1 MASRL
6 TACLCLCE
14 SVTHTHVQNTYSNK
28 RIKKNWIF
36 LFFFAFVNLTKKK
49 YRRKK
54 EYIIILETFD
64 IFCDCC
70 VQTQQRKKNQQKL
83 LNLFLLSVNFTKV
96 FSSNLV
102 SLQFRF
108 YFISKTKWFEISSFY
123 FNFF

>member
-28 RIKKNWIF
+28 RIKTKLN
-36 LFFFAFVNLTKKK
+36 LFILFRICEFNKKK

-83 LNLFLLSVNFTKV
+83 LNLLLSVNFTKV

-108 YFISKTKWFEISSFY
+108 YFISKTK
-123 FNFF
+123 